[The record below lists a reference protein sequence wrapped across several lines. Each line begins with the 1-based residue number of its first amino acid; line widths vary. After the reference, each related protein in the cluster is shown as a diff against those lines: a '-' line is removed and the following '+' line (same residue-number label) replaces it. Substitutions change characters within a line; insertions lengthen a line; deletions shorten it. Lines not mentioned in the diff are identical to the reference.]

1 MPDPR
6 LGPQDRAPLLAGAPL
21 TPEEWR
27 DLLARARR
35 AGIPPGTR
43 ITAALA
49 RQLLTPEERP
59 MGFHHS
65 TYFAYGVHVNTPG
78 HVWAEAEEHGKAL
91 GHHKEQCPDVGTL
104 TAGGYDDDGLFLVT
118 QSDEISLG
126 EYAHVTPDT
135 HPAEQLAD
143 WNRQLTAAA
152 DLLGIPADQL
162 SAPGWFCVPDVS

>member
-1 MPDPR
+1 VTKR
-6 LGPQDRAPLLAGAPL
+6 GAPLLAGTPL
-21 TPEEWR
+21 PPEAWR
-27 DLLARARR
+27 DLYARARR

-43 ITAALA
+43 LTADHV
-49 RQLLTPEERP
+49 RQLSTPEERP

-65 TYFAYGVHVNTPG
+65 TYFAYGVHVDTPG
-78 HVWAEAEEHGKAL
+78 RVWEESEEHDKAL
-91 GHHKEQCPDVGTL
+91 AQHKAQCPDVGTL

-118 QSDEISLG
+118 QSDEIKLG

-143 WNRQLTAAA
+143 WNRQLTEAA

-162 SAPGWFCVPDVS
+162 SDPGWFCVPDMS